1 MILDFCCRAL
11 HRLAVT
17 NWALNVQT
25 QTAHHGYSPL
35 LLAHGVP
42 GVPADQIIPAFR
54 RRSPSQP
61 ADTACSLH
69 TVICNYG
76 NAQLPLNAK
85 RGLHLSLSSSSEV
98 DSDKYCCLTPQV
110 RAAISKITPVALL
123 VVELSDITTDPT
135 CRLAA
140 TLCGE
145 AHATDIRV
153 YCTDCRSGAAMQ

>member
-1 MILDFCCRAL
+1 MPCTGWQQPIRLSMFRRRLLIMDIHLCCL
-11 HRLAVT
+11 LMGSLA
-17 NWALNVQT
+17 
-25 QTAHHGYSPL
+25 P
-35 LLAHGVP
+35 
-42 GVPADQIIPAFR
+42 PADRIIPAFR

-61 ADTACSLH
+61 ADTACSPH

-85 RGLHLSLSSSSEV
+85 GGLHLSLSSSSEV

-123 VVELSDITTDPT
+123 AVELSDITTDPT

-153 YCTDCRSGAAMQ
+153 CCTDCRSGAAMQ